1 MSSAKF
7 LHTSSYTLVLLTVC
21 LQQSSKSFTF
31 EVKIL
36 PKTNKETILCVCFV
50 LFSQISTQN
59 MNQNHNSKQFK
70 LCGLCFSCIVFRI
83 CVCTYFF
90 DASKGIV
97 GSMFATFS
105 QQLITVFDVRLYLCN
120 IELSLYHTAL
130 FGLKGNLPPF

>member
-7 LHTSSYTLVLLTVC
+7 LHNSTYALVLLTVC
-21 LQQSSKSFTF
+21 LQQPSKSFNF
-31 EVKIL
+31 KIKIL

-97 GSMFATFS
+97 GSMFATFTNS
-105 QQLITVFDVRLYLCN
+105 QQQFLMCACIFVILTFHCTTLHSLVSKVLC
-120 IELSLYHTAL
+120 LC
-130 FGLKGNLPPF
+130 